1 MRRAVPL
8 LVLLALLGSCADDR
22 GTASTEVENELQAA
36 RLSAVAEGPN
46 PFVES
51 PWTLLDADGDTLA
64 SGTTDSS
71 GAIEAQVGIADTS
84 SALLLRV
91 SGIPDT
97 VRVVFFAPRGF
108 APGDTL
114 RAAANLLTESVV
126 RAAGPAGPGS
136 LDRTRLTLLG
146 DSLLRTM
153 GGLSM
158 PYEHVARRPGDRDRT
173 ADVLLEVLSLQAGR
187 STTSSSRFIDDLRRD
202 PRRSI
207 LRDSAI
213 ARDLADGMRRLAL
226 PTDSQ
231 AVVAFQLDSLGGRDG
246 ELLRGWENDRFLE
259 DSALFTALV
268 PWMAGPQAAGLRRNL
283 LERADRMGNE
293 ALRSLEGSV
302 SLAPVDRQLRTVRR
316 TTIRLWV
323 HLLDDLAGPPSDSVQ
338 TLALEQLLRPAES
351 SMRDAWKRLRLD
363 AWTEKDSLAADFLR
377 TAMDSRRDSTWSTSA
392 LLVSADPFNY
402 SLSRWPLPMGSK
414 LDSLLDS
421 LAATRR
427 WGDPALLL
435 RPAFRSSPSP

>member
-1 MRRAVPL
+1 MRRAFPL
-8 LVLLALLGSCADDR
+8 LTALALLGSCAEDR

-46 PFVES
+46 AFVAS
-51 PWTLLDADGDTLA
+51 PWTLLDSDGDTLA

-71 GAIEAQVGIADTS
+71 GAIEALVGIPDTS
-84 SALLLRV
+84 SALLLQV
-91 SGIPDT
+91 SGFPDT
-97 VRVVFFAPRGF
+97 LRTVFFPPRGF
-108 APGDTL
+108 SAGDTL
-114 RAAANLLTESVV
+114 RATANLLTESVV
-126 RAAGPAGPGS
+126 RAWGPGGSTS
-136 LDRTRLTLLG
+136 LDRRRLTHLG
-146 DSLLRTM
+146 DSLVRSM

-158 PYEHVARRPGDRDRT
+158 SYDRVASRPGDRDRP

-187 STTSSSRFIDDLRRD
+187 SGISSSRFIDDLRRD

-246 ELLRGWENDRFLE
+246 ALLRDWENDRFRE
-259 DSALFTALV
+259 DSALFTALL
-268 PWMAGPQAAGLRRNL
+268 PWMAGTDASLLRRNL
-283 LERADRMGNE
+283 LERADRLGNE
-293 ALRSLEGSV
+293 ALRSLEGAV
-302 SLAPVDRQLRTVRR
+302 SMVPVDRHLRTVRR

-323 HLLDDLAGPPSDSVQ
+323 HLLDDLTGPPTDSVQ

-363 AWTEKDSLAADFLR
+363 SWTEKDSMAADFLR
-377 TAMDSRRDSTWSTSA
+377 TAMDSRRDSAWSTSV
-392 LLVSADPFNY
+392 LLTSTDPFSY

-427 WGDPALLL
+427 WGDPSVLL
-435 RPAFRSSPSP
+435 RPAFRSSP